1 MIHKIVCVVAVLV
14 FFFATAAEAQTA
26 TAIVGA
32 RVIDGTGAPARV
44 ETVVLLGDR
53 ILAVS
58 FNAEIPPGTSV

>member
-1 MIHKIVCVVAVLV
+1 MIHKIVCVVVVLV
-14 FFFATAAEAQTA
+14 FFSATAAEAQTA
-26 TAIVGA
+26 TAIVSA

-58 FNAEIPPGTSV
+58 FNAEISPGTSV